1 MATIMEGALWTL
13 TEAAAERM
21 VENGLLTKC
30 TGKHT
35 EEVSEADLPIYHR
48 ACDAPSWFGF
58 ANIDQAI
65 RSAEE
70 HVIMATPLLKLDSFV
85 EMPNE
90 DELEEALLTVAREER
105 IKELQVHELTLD
117 PTMNPEPGE
126 PGSIV
131 VISEEPDDGT

>member
-30 TGKHT
+30 QGKHT
-35 EEVSEADLPIYHR
+35 EEVLEADLPIYHR
-48 ACDAPSWFGF
+48 ACDAPNWFGF
-58 ANIDQAI
+58 GNMDQAI
-65 RSAEE
+65 RAAEA
-70 HVIMATPLLKLDSFV
+70 HVISGEVKLL
-85 EMPNE
+85 EM
-90 DELEEALLTVAREER
+90 TF
-105 IKELQVHELTLD
+105 D
-117 PTMNPEPGE
+117 PTMNPEPGG